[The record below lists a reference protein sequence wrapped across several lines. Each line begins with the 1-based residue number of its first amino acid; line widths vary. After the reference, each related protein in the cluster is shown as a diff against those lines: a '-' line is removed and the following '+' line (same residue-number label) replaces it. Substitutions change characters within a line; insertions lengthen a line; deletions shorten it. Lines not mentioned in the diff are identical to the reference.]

1 MAEPAGSIYDLGY
14 RRYEGVRLGRGA
26 TAAAIYLASL
36 RAAFGFGRR
45 ATAKIVP
52 FALVVIVC
60 IPALVQIGVAAATS
74 GLDADI
80 EILRHEDYFG
90 YIQVVLILFGAAVA
104 SELVGR
110 DQRNRTLA
118 LYFSRGVPRAD
129 YALAKVAA
137 LTSAMLVMTLG
148 PQLLLLVGNGMV
160 GDDLLGYLREN
171 LGLVPRILGASLL
184 LSLVIAAVSLA
195 IAAHLPR
202 RSYATASIVAVFIL
216 ALAASAILIET
227 TDSVVGRVV
236 VLVGPGSW
244 EGFVHWFFGVPPPF
258 DGLADQ
264 ADFPGW
270 AYAASAA
277 ATALVAVGLCVRRFR
292 RVAA

>member
-1 MAEPAGSIYDLGY
+1 MSEPAGSIYDLGY

-36 RAAFGFGRR
+36 RAAFGLGRR
-45 ATAKIVP
+45 VTAKIVP

-60 IPALVQIGVAAATS
+60 IPALVQLGVAAVTS
-74 GLDADI
+74 SLDADL
-80 EILRHEDYFG
+80 EILSHEDYFG
-90 YIQVVLILFGAAVA
+90 YIQIILILFCAAVA

-118 LYFSRGVPRAD
+118 LYFSRGVSRAD

-137 LTSAMLVMTLG
+137 LTTAMLVLTLG

-160 GDDLLGYLREN
+160 DDDLAGYLRDN
-171 LGLVPRILGASLL
+171 VDLVPRILAASLL
-184 LSLVIAAVSLA
+184 LSLVIAGVSLA

-216 ALAASAILIET
+216 TLAAAEILVDT
-227 TDSVVGRVV
+227 TDSVVGRIA

-244 EGFVHWFFGVPPPF
+244 EGFVHWIFGTPPPF
-258 DGLADQ
+258 DSLADQ

-270 AYAASAA
+270 AYAASG
-277 ATALVAVGLCVRRFR
+277 VAVAVISVGLCVRRFR
-292 RVAA
+292 RVET